1 MPWLWLSQQCWEGNQ
16 DLNVDKYPQNLLMD
30 IQILNHVAF
39 ATNMCARMF
48 ERLVLPICKF
58 GSRTVGCCE
67 HVASVLRYPSYQRNQ
82 TGEVLSETNYC
93 GTVNVLYA
101 ADTTF
106 EQWVLMLNN
115 ISYDYSLRQDFSVRN
130 NIFYFVTLTVGFSL
144 SFENKNL
151 ANNFL
156 TVNSR
161 ALIFYKN
168 IPKDRIVLLVPWYPT
183 FF

>member
-1 MPWLWLSQQCWEGNQ
+1 MLTTTPKTYLWT
-16 DLNVDKYPQNLLMD
+16 

-93 GTVNVLYA
+93 GTV
-101 ADTTF
+101 TF
-106 EQWVLMLNN
+106 QTLQTQIGILSVEQILVNHYMHDE
-115 ISYDYSLRQDFSVRN
+115 YQ
-130 NIFYFVTLTVGFSL
+130 IFYTKCINIYFSIFITL
-144 SFENKNL
+144 
-151 ANNFL
+151 
-156 TVNSR
+156 
-161 ALIFYKN
+161 FY
-168 IPKDRIVLLVPWYPT
+168 
-183 FF
+183 